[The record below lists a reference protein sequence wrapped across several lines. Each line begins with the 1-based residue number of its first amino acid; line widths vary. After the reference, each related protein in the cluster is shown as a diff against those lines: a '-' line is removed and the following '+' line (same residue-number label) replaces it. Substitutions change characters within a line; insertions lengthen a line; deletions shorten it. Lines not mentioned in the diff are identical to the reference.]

1 MSIRSVPRFTALRSL
16 LIAGVL
22 ALAAFAPSAKADD
35 ESSCTANLQGIV
47 SSQSSSNGHTEACP
61 LRVGRPEGRGTGR
74 KVG

>member
-1 MSIRSVPRFTALRSL
+1 MRSVPRSTALRGL
-16 LIAGVL
+16 VLAGVL
-22 ALAAFAPSAKADD
+22 ALAALAPSAKADD

-47 SSQSSSNGHTEACP
+47 SSQGSSSGHTDACP